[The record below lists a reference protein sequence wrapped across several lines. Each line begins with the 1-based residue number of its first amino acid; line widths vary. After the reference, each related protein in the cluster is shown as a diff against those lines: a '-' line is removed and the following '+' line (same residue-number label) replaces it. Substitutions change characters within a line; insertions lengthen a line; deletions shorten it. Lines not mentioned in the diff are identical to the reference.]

1 MDRVLCNAGHGSMF
15 SVLYRNLVSETEEGW
30 KAGPVCHYLMYRR
43 TGNLQPFAIG
53 GISAFLYTADES
65 GRCKESVGGYVEWF
79 PVYAEFS

>member
-15 SVLYRNLVSETEEGW
+15 SVLYRNLVSETEE
-30 KAGPVCHYLMYRR
+30 KQEAGPVCRYFMYRR

-65 GRCKESVGGYVEWF
+65 GRYKESVGDYVELL
-79 PVYAEFS
+79 PVYAGFS